1 MFDLTEQEIKQIT
14 DYVDKAEEECYDA
27 CHETK
32 SCNEC
37 YIQKFID
44 LITKFKRE
52 SCTMIFVIV
61 KLWKN
66 QSKNFDIIEKLI
78 KDNDQLKSEKE
89 QLELKVERYKT
100 LTSETKMLA
109 KQLQQN
115 YDDAFARLKLQQTEI
130 DKLKHDEVK
139 AYENE

>member
-1 MFDLTEQEIKQIT
+1 MFDLTEQEIKQIA

-37 YIQKFID
+37 YMQKFID
-44 LITKFKRE
+44 LIVKFKRD

-78 KDNDQLKSEKE
+78 KENDQLKTEKE
-89 QLELKVERYKT
+89 QLELKVEKYKT
-100 LTSETKMLA
+100 LTSETK
-109 KQLQQN
+109 
-115 YDDAFARLKLQQTEI
+115 
-130 DKLKHDEVK
+130 
-139 AYENE
+139 

>member
-1 MFDLTEQEIKQIT
+1 MFDLTEQEIKQIA
-14 DYVDKAEEECYDA
+14 DYVNKAEEECYDA

-37 YIQKFID
+37 DIQKFVD

-66 QSKNFDIIEKLI
+66 QNKNFNIIEKLI
-78 KDNDQLKSEKE
+78 KENDQLKAEQE

-100 LTSETKMLA
+100 LMSENKMLT

-115 YDDAFARLKLQQTEI
+115 YDNAFARLKLQQT
-130 DKLKHDEVK
+130 KHDEVK
-139 AYENE
+139 TYENE

>member
-1 MFDLTEQEIKQIT
+1 MFDLTEQEIKQIA

-37 YIQKFID
+37 DIQKFVD

-66 QSKNFDIIEKLI
+66 QNKNFNIIEKLI
-78 KDNDQLKSEKE
+78 KENDQLKAEKE
-89 QLELKVERYKT
+89 QLELKIERYKT
-100 LTSETKMLA
+100 SMSETKMLA

-115 YDDAFARLKLQQTEI
+115 YDNAFARLKLQQTEI
-130 DKLKHDEVK
+130 DRLKHDEVK
-139 AYENE
+139 THENE

>member
-1 MFDLTEQEIKQIT
+1 MFDLTEQEIKQIA
-14 DYVDKAEEECYDA
+14 DYVDKTEEECYDA

-37 YIQKFID
+37 YMQKFID
-44 LITKFKRE
+44 LVMKFKRD

-78 KDNDQLKSEKE
+78 IENQELKIQNE

-100 LTSETKMLA
+100 LTSETKMLV

-115 YDDAFARLKLQQTEI
+115 YDDAFARLKLQQT
-130 DKLKHDEVK
+130 KHYKVK
-139 AYENE
+139 TYENE

>member
-1 MFDLTEQEIKQIT
+1 MFDLTEQEIKQIVE
-14 DYVDKAEEECYDA
+14 YVDKAEEECYDA

-37 YIQKFID
+37 YIQKFVD

-66 QSKNFDIIEKLI
+66 QNKNFNIIEKLI
-78 KDNDQLKSEKE
+78 TENDQLKAEKE

-100 LTSETKMLA
+100 LMSENKMLT

-115 YDDAFARLKLQQTEI
+115 YDNALSLEKI
-130 DKLKHDEVK
+130 
-139 AYENE
+139 